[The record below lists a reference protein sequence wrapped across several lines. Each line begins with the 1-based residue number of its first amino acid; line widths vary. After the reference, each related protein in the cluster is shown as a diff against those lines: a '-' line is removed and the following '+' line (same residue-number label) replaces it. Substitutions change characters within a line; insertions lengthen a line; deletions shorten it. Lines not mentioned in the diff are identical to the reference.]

1 MEKCKYQ
8 YEEADKYVVV
18 NDNDPDLRPIVLRL
32 PEPPPLHTIDG
43 YGLPPEEQ
51 RFKRLAIPRRLID
64 LEAEAILRT
73 KEDIKSNKNNKLTL
87 IKIQKTFWNLVQ
99 ERYKQLSKEIDFI
112 RRVWYHRINGYW
124 VFIKG
129 KPYYLTGR
137 FFYYLNFCYM
147 DVQGERP
154 EYRDCDRR
162 EYIFKEYCWTASE
175 TFEKLDEFGFAVPEE
190 DGSYKMIDLG
200 RRICFGDGQTKNRRR
215 GNTSKGVSDGV
226 EVVTRTIGTDG
237 MGLQSY
243 TEESA
248 KGHFKGKVLPLFDHL
263 PIWLKPY
270 TASNRMTLKFETEKS
285 DFGDFG
291 LDTRIEYATTSSSKF
306 FDGRKMMYLI
316 IDESGKTSN
325 VSVSER
331 YNVNKHTLAQGDG
344 MIIRGYATN
353 PSTVDQLTD
362 GSGDYQFLMESSNFY
377 KRIKSKGQTPSGLFR
392 VFIPAQDGLEG
403 FVDSYG
409 FSVTGN
415 VKEYQKKEGFDQTAE
430 SYLIGERELLLKENT
445 PESLKK
451 HREHKQLWPMQ
462 YSDSWMGISGDIGL
476 DIEKIDSQIAELRR
490 KNEIIR
496 GNFEWA
502 DQFGRKVLFKQDD
515 IKGRFFMSKDSPDY
529 VRNKMVRVSFFNP
542 FKQKMEESWKPM
554 YPGMFTV
561 GVDPFRLGGKADRK
575 ISDSLGKKSSLSD
588 GGMAILW
595 NYDASIDG
603 EKNKSEWESY
613 RFVLTYRYRHN
624 NTDDFNE
631 DVLKAAIYFG
641 GMVYPETNVPN
652 TYEYFVKH
660 GFGGYLLYDVDKYTG
675 RLKDKPGVDSLER
688 SKQEIFSLWRD
699 YVDYRCHKEQHADLL
714 HELKD
719 IQGMEYMRHFDLVA
733 AGGVALLG
741 AKSPYVET
749 LKRVEDRDY
758 DLQDFLWT

>member
-162 EYIFKEYCWTASE
+162 EYVFKEYCWTASE

-362 GSGDYQFLMESSNFY
+362 GSGDYQFLMESSSFY

-430 SYLIGERELLLKENT
+430 SYLVGERELLLKENT

-451 HREHKQLWPMQ
+451 YREHRQLYPMQ

>member
-162 EYIFKEYCWTASE
+162 EYVFKEYCWTASE

-430 SYLIGERELLLKENT
+430 SYLVGERELLLKENT

-451 HREHKQLWPMQ
+451 YREHRQLYPMQ